1 MATAALLD
9 FLHQDGSQ
17 LTIIVRTA
25 TKISE
30 QNVVNI
36 VFLFGKFLN
45 SRFLQNLNI
54 LYKT

>member
-17 LTIIVRTA
+17 LTIIVKE
-25 TKISE
+25 KISE

-36 VFLFGKFLN
+36 VFLFGKSPEIANF
-45 SRFLQNLNI
+45 
-54 LYKT
+54 